1 MPDARQLQRRGLLGE
16 LVGPSGAGKTTLLR
30 ALVRRNSRVVPDL
43 PLGKLEQLPHHARNV
58 ALLAPAFLR
67 RPRGA
72 LAFTWAQARAMAY
85 LHAWQEPA
93 RRLAVDDGRLVVMD
107 QGPLYRLAFLQAFG
121 PPAITGSSAFR
132 GWWERS
138 CAQWT
143 ATLGI
148 LIWLDAPDAILIE
161 RVRER
166 DHSRS
171 IKSNS
176 DADARAFLAR
186 YRRAFD
192 DVIQRFET
200 VAGSVVLRFDTE
212 QESLDR
218 IADHVLEA
226 LEEHAG
232 AASS

>member
-1 MPDARQLQRRGLLGE
+1 MQNARQLQRRGLLGE
-16 LVGPSGAGKTTLLR
+16 LVGPSGAGKTSLLR
-30 ALVRRNSRVVPDL
+30 ALVRRNPRVVSQL
-43 PLGKLEQLPHHARNV
+43 PLGKLEQLPQHARNAAV
-58 ALLAPAFLR
+58 LLPAFLR

-85 LHAWQEPA
+85 LRAWQEPA
-93 RRLAVDDGRLVVMD
+93 RRLAVDDDRLVVMD

-132 GWWERS
+132 DWWESS

-143 ATLGI
+143 ATVGI
-148 LIWLDAPDAILIE
+148 LILLDAPDAILIE
-161 RVRER
+161 RIRER
-166 DHSRS
+166 DRADA
-171 IKSNS
+171 IKT
-176 DADARAFLAR
+176 DAEARAFLAR
-186 YRRAFD
+186 YRQAFE
-192 DVIQRFET
+192 DVTQRFET
-200 VAGSVVLRFDTE
+200 VVGRVVLRFDSE

-232 AASS
+232 VTS